1 MAVDG
6 IKPFLVAIAGG
17 TGSGKTYIARKIRAI
32 DPAGISILSHDNYY
46 KDRSSI
52 PIGDRKKLNYDEPS
66 ALDNDLFIEHLKQL
80 KKGIGVDMPQYDFS
94 THTRKTDTIPFSP
107 TPVVIVEGILIL
119 ENPDVCELFD
129 LKIFIDV
136 DSDIRLAR
144 RLKRDVGER
153 DRTFQESINQY
164 LVSAQPMYDLYV
176 EPGKDRADLIIQ
188 NNGTE
193 AELANAIVTIEARVR
208 EVLGI
213 CQ

>member
-1 MAVDG
+1 VSEN

-17 TGSGKTYIARKIRAI
+17 TGSGKTYIAKKIQAI
-32 DPAGISILSHDNYY
+32 DPARISIISHDNYY
-46 KDRSSI
+46 KDRSPI
-52 PIGDRKKLNYDEPS
+52 PIADRKKLNYDEPS
-66 ALDNDLFIEHLKQL
+66 ALDNDLFIEQLKQL
-80 KKGIGVDMPQYDFS
+80 KKGVGVDMPQYDFS
-94 THTRKTDTIPFSP
+94 THTRKTDTITFSP
-107 TPVVIVEGILIL
+107 TPVIIIEGILIL
-119 ENPDVCELFD
+119 ENPDIRDLFD
-129 LKIFIDV
+129 LKIFVDV

-176 EPGKDRADLIIQ
+176 EPGKDYADLIVQ

-193 AELANAIVTIEARVR
+193 EELANAITTIEARVR
-208 EVLGI
+208 EILGT